1 MRSRAQPKFACGVF
15 GSKGSVYNDC
25 EKVVNNFSDKSHRKS
40 RLVLEEQKE
49 LATKSFFK
57 LFERPVNRGEI
68 SGIQEHRCAAVFKF
82 G

>member
-40 RLVLEEQKE
+40 RLVLEEQKQ
-49 LATKSFFK
+49 LAAQGSLE
-57 LFERPVNRGEI
+57 LFEGSIDRGQVT
-68 SGIQEHRCAAVFKF
+68 GIENHGCAAILEF

>member
-25 EKVVNNFSDKSHRKS
+25 EKVVNNFSVKSHRNS
-40 RLVLEEQKE
+40 RLVLEEQKQ
-49 LATKSFFK
+49 LAAEGSLE
-57 LFERPVNRGEI
+57 LFEGSIDGCQVASIHQHRGRAILE
-68 SGIQEHRCAAVFKF
+68 F

>member
-25 EKVVNNFSDKSHRKS
+25 EKVVNIFSDKSHRNS
-40 RLVLEEQKE
+40 RLVLEEQKQ
-49 LATKSFFK
+49 LAAESFFE
-57 LFERPVNRGEI
+57 LVEGSVDGGEI
-68 SGIQEHRCAAVFKF
+68 SRIKNQGCAAILEF

>member
-25 EKVVNNFSDKSHRKS
+25 EKVVNIFSDKSHRNS
-40 RLVLEEQKE
+40 RLVLEEQKQLAAEGFFE
-49 LATKSFFK
+49 LVEGPADG
-57 LFERPVNRGEI
+57 GEI
-68 SGIQEHRCAAVFKF
+68 SRIKNHGCGAILEF

>member
-40 RLVLEEQKE
+40 RLVLKEQKQLAAKGPLE
-49 LATKSFFK
+49 LIEGTVDGCQVAGVDNHGC
-57 LFERPVNRGEI
+57 R
-68 SGIQEHRCAAVFKF
+68 AVLKF

>member
-25 EKVVNNFSDKSHRKS
+25 EKVVNIFSDKSHRNL
-40 RLVLEEQKE
+40 RMVLKEQKQ
-49 LATKSFFK
+49 LAAEGF
-57 LFERPVNRGEI
+57 LEPVECTVDGGEVSRI
-68 SGIQEHRCAAVFKF
+68 KNHGCAAILKF

>member
-40 RLVLEEQKE
+40 RLVLEEQKQ
-49 LATKSFFK
+49 LAAESFFE
-57 LFERPVNRGEI
+57 LIEGAVNGCQI
-68 SGIQEHRCAAVFKF
+68 AGIQNQGCAAILEF

>member
-40 RLVLEEQKE
+40 GLVLKEQKQ
-49 LATKSFFK
+49 LAAEGF
-57 LFERPVNRGEI
+57 LEPVEGSVDGGEVSRI
-68 SGIQEHRCAAVFKF
+68 KNQGCGAILEF